1 MAKVLV
7 ENSTQSQHKGSQ
19 CLNRSDKMYEIKVK
33 PWDARGGGGGGGV
46 WGEGEEKEIIF
57 QNLQRGKKII
67 I

>member
-33 PWDARGGGGGGGV
+33 PWDARGGGGVFGGRV
-46 WGEGEEKEIIF
+46 
-57 QNLQRGKKII
+57 RKKK
-67 I
+67 

>member
-33 PWDARGGGGGGGV
+33 PWDARGGGVV